1 MSPRGQPA
9 GVTDETPG
17 RETPGR
23 ETPGRPPTRNLADAL
38 DVPRNAAAGAVV
50 GLLLAAGA
58 YLFRVL
64 ELVGPFRG
72 TREYPVLG
80 PEGWFLVLAFVLAT
94 TTALL
99 VTFLLTLFSAYRLAR
114 EESG

>member
-1 MSPRGQPA
+1 MSLGRQPA

-17 RETPGR
+17 R
-23 ETPGRPPTRNLADAL
+23 PPTRGRALADAL
-38 DVPRNAAAGAVV
+38 DVPRNAAVGAAV
-50 GLLLAAGA
+50 GLLLATGA

-64 ELVGPFRG
+64 ELVGPLRG

-99 VTFLLTLFSAYRLAR
+99 VTFLLTAVSAYRFAR
-114 EESG
+114 EE

>member
-9 GVTDETPG
+9 GVTD
-17 RETPGR
+17 

-72 TREYPVLG
+72 TRRYPVLG

-99 VTFLLTLFSAYRLAR
+99 VTFLLTLVSAYRLAR
-114 EESG
+114 QE